1 MSFQVKLRGFAAW
14 GTLGLLLAASGAMA
28 SDDLRVVEAAKNR
41 DREALRSLLE
51 AKADVN
57 AAQPDGATA
66 LHWAAH
72 WDDLETV
79 ELLIRAGAASDVSND
94 YGVTPL
100 SLAVTNR
107 NAAMVERLL
116 KSGADANAALW
127 SGETPLMTSAAAGTM
142 DIAQVLLA
150 HGADVNKAE
159 PRRGQTALMWAI
171 ANSHPDIARL
181 LIERGADVRAKTHRL
196 QADGFTPMVING
208 YSGDVQAT
216 PQGGYTP
223 LLFAVRA
230 GDLETARL
238 LLAKGASPNEGTA
251 EDGTAL
257 VMASA
262 GGYEELALL
271 LLQSGADPNAKDS
284 NGMSALHY
292 ALRDGMKLMHGM
304 DIAEVIRVCGR
315 GAGARCVVVEDPTT
329 LDPKFLE
336 EADIEYS
343 SRDRNSILGGNN
355 MTKLMTAL
363 LTSGA
368 DPNAPILRPP
378 ARLRLRS
385 KPLFSLSGATPFFLA
400 TAAHDVRA
408 MSTLVEAGA
417 QPLVKTAVQEK
428 EFFKEGFGDDN
439 QIQGNATPLLA
450 AAGMGRND
458 DFSPEGE
465 KRALEAIKVM
475 LDLGADVNEATDT
488 GWTALHSAAYLG
500 ADSII
505 EFLASKGANVNARNG
520 CGQTPLTLAEG
531 TEARGLLERVVPHA
545 DTGQLLRKLGAVD
558 SPGGAPVGRC
568 VEGRFGLDYATVKPG
583 EKETSKEA
591 PKAPNQAPQQQ
602 EKP

>member
-1 MSFQVKLRGFAAW
+1 MSMRFQVRLRGFAAW
-14 GTLGLLLAASGAMA
+14 GTLCLLLAASGAA
-28 SDDLRVVEAAKNR
+28 SDDLRVVDAAKKP
-41 DREALRSLLE
+41 DKEAVRSLIK
-51 AKADVN
+51 ASADVN

-72 WDDLETV
+72 WDDLETA
-79 ELLIRAGAASDVSND
+79 ELLIRAGANLNAANE

-100 SLAVTNR
+100 SLAVTDR
-107 NAAMVERLL
+107 NAAMAEKLL
-116 KSGADANAALW
+116 KAGADANAALW
-127 SGETPLMTSAAAGTM
+127 SGETPLMTAAAAGTM
-142 DIAQVLLA
+142 DVAQLLLS
-150 HGADVNKAE
+150 HGADVDKAE

-171 ANSHPDIARL
+171 ANSHPDIARV
-181 LIERGADVRAKTHRL
+181 LIEHGADVRPKTHRL

-223 LLFAVRA
+223 LLFAVRV

-238 LLAKGASPNEGTA
+238 LLAKGADANEGTE

-257 VMASA
+257 VIASA

-271 LLQSGADPNAKDS
+271 LLQNGADANAKDS
-284 NGMSALHY
+284 NGMTALHY
-292 ALRDGMKLMHGM
+292 SLRDGMKLLHGM
-304 DIAEVIRVCGR
+304 DITEVIRVCGR

-336 EADIEYS
+336 DAEIQYT

-355 MTKLMTAL
+355 MTKLTTAL
-363 LTSGA
+363 LASGA

-378 ARLRLRS
+378 ARLRLRA

-417 QPLVKTAVQEK
+417 KPLVKTAIQEK

-450 AAGMGRND
+450 AAGMGRKD

-488 GWTALHSAAYLG
+488 GWTALHAAAYLG

-505 EFLASKGANVNARNG
+505 EFLAAKGANVNARTG

-545 DTGQLLRKLGAVD
+545 DTGQLLRRSGAVD
-558 SPGGAPVGRC
+558 NPSGAPVGRC

-583 EKETSKEA
+583 ATEAPKEA
-591 PKAPNQAPQQQ
+591 PKQEPQQ
-602 EKP
+602 